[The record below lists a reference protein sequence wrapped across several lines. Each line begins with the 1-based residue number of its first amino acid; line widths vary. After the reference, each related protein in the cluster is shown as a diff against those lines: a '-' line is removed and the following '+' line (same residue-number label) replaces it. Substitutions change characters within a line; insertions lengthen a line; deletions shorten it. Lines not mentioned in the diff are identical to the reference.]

1 VRGGAVEVWM
11 ENLLPRVVAGVD
23 ADFEAP
29 ALEGMRGR
37 VTCVFVSAAVHLSCG
52 NGGGVTAVNCHA
64 RTANMNTPARGGG
77 VVPVHT
83 FVARIG
89 FVEILD
95 TRSYSRT
102 KVQCL

>member
-1 VRGGAVEVWM
+1 M

-64 RTANMNTPARGGG
+64 RTANMNTPARCGG

-83 FVARIG
+83 FVARIVLWKYWMHEVIHELK
-89 FVEILD
+89 FNACKI
-95 TRSYSRT
+95 
-102 KVQCL
+102 